1 MNKRIKFA
9 LLTALL
15 TGAIAPAVSF
25 AQVGTGKVVAVVA
38 GEPISQSEL
47 DERIK
52 INAEVAKRAGQ
63 KATDAQL
70 VDYSRDELINER
82 LLLNKAKNARI
93 TASQAKIDETLNAM
107 AQGNGMSL
115 AQFQQHVNKVGGSGA
130 WDTLTRD
137 VRNELSITEM
147 IDKQVLSK
155 VKQPTS
161 KEIDQEVA
169 RVSAIADGPM
179 SAQDVAVTQHIY
191 IEGANAAALKKAKA
205 VKARLDKGEDFAAVA
220 REASDNKQTAQN
232 GGAVPYIFLK
242 DQSADP
248 AVLKVVNSIEPNKV
262 SEPVKTANGYHL
274 FKVAQRTTITPSEE
288 DKKAWAKDALL
299 AQRQK
304 DAMTAFYKELDD
316 SKASLV
322 EIKN

>member
-15 TGAIAPAVSF
+15 TGSIAPAVSF

-47 DERIK
+47 NERIK

-63 KATDAQL
+63 KATEAQL
-70 VDYSRDELINER
+70 AEYSRDELINER

-93 TASQAKIDETLNAM
+93 TASQAKVDEALNAM
-107 AQGNGMSL
+107 AQGNGMSMD
-115 AQFQQHVNKVGGSGA
+115 QFQQHVNKVGGSDA
-130 WDTLTRD
+130 WDTLIRD

-155 VKQPTS
+155 VKQPTA
-161 KEIDQEVA
+161 KEIDNEVA

-179 SAQDVAVTQHIY
+179 SPQDVAVTQHIY
-191 IEGANAAALKKAKA
+191 IQGTNAAALKKAKA

-220 REASDNKQTAQN
+220 REVSDNKQTAQN

-248 AVLKVVNSIEPNKV
+248 AVLKVVNSIEANKI
-262 SEPVKTANGYHL
+262 SEPVKTANGYHI
-274 FKVAQRTTITPSEE
+274 FKVAQRTTIAPSAE

-304 DAMTAFYKELDD
+304 DAMAAFYKELDD

>member
-15 TGAIAPAVSF
+15 TGSIAPAVSF

-47 DERIK
+47 NERIK

-63 KATDAQL
+63 KATEAQL
-70 VDYSRDELINER
+70 AEYSRDELINER
-82 LLLNKAKNARI
+82 LLLNKAKSSRV
-93 TASQAKIDETLNAM
+93 TVSQAKVDEALNAM
-107 AQGNGMSL
+107 AQGNGMSMD
-115 AQFQQHVNKVGGSGA
+115 QFQQHVKKVGGSGA

-155 VKQPTS
+155 VKQPTA
-161 KEIDQEVA
+161 KEIDDEVA

-179 SAQDVAVTQHIY
+179 SPQEVAVTQHIY
-191 IEGANAAALKKAKA
+191 IQGTNAAALKKAKGI
-205 VKARLDKGEDFAAVA
+205 KARLDKGEDFAAVA
-220 REASDNKQTAQN
+220 REVSDNKQTAQN

-248 AVLKVVNSIEPNKV
+248 AVLKVVNSIEANKI
-262 SEPVKTANGYHL
+262 SEPVKTANGYHI
-274 FKVAQRTTITPSEE
+274 FKVAQRTTIAPSAE

-304 DAMTAFYKELDD
+304 DAMAAFYKELDD

>member
-15 TGAIAPAVSF
+15 TGSIAPAVSF
-25 AQVGTGKVVAVVA
+25 AQVGAGKVVAVVA

-47 DERIK
+47 NERIK
-52 INAEVAKRAGQ
+52 INSEVAKRANQ
-63 KATDAQL
+63 KVSDAQL
-70 VDYSRDELINER
+70 AEYSRDELINER
-82 LLLNKAKNARI
+82 LLLNKAKNSRV
-93 TASQAKIDETLNAM
+93 TVSQGKVDEALNAM
-107 AQGNGMSL
+107 AQGNGMNME
-115 AQFQQHVNKVGGSGA
+115 QFQQHVNKVGGAGA

-147 IDKQVLSK
+147 IDNQVMSK
-155 VKQPTS
+155 VKQPTA
-161 KEIDQEVA
+161 KEVDDEVT

-179 SAQDVAVTQHIY
+179 SPQDVAVTQHIY
-191 IEGANAAALKKAKA
+191 VQGTNVAALKKAKGI
-205 VKARLDKGEDFAAVA
+205 KARLDKGEDFAAVA
-220 REASDNKQTAQN
+220 REVSDNKQTAQN

-242 DQSADP
+242 DPSADP
-248 AVLKVVNSIEPNKV
+248 AVLKAVNSIEPNKV
-262 SEPVKTANGYHL
+262 SEPVKTANGYHI
-274 FKVAQRTTITPSEE
+274 FKVAQRTTIAPSDEE
-288 DKKAWAKDALL
+288 KKAWAKEALL

-304 DAMTAFYKELDD
+304 DVMAAFYKELDD